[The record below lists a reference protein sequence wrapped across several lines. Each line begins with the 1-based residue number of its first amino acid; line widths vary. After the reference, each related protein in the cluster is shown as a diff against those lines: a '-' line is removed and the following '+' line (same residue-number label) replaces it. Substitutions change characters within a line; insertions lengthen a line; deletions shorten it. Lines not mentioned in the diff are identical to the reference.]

1 MKQLDKAYI
10 NGQWQAVSAPERS
23 HQVINPADESVVG
36 EIAMAGQVEVD
47 AAVAAAQAAGAAMM
61 NSSREQRL
69 AWIDQLM
76 AEYGKRQ
83 AEMAEA
89 IRTEMGAPKAWAE
102 NAQAPMGMGHLAT
115 ARKVLEN
122 FEFHKDLGDNRVQY
136 EPVGVVAMITPW
148 NWPIN
153 QIVCK
158 VAPAIATGCTMVL
171 KPSELAPLS
180 AQLFAEIVDATDL
193 PKGAFNMIFGHGEVV
208 GAALSSHPGV
218 DMVSITGS
226 GRAGTAVQIAAAPT
240 VKRVS
245 QELGGKSAN
254 ILLEDCD
261 FEKVVAREV
270 AGMMSN
276 TGQTCTARSRLFVPR
291 SRLAEV
297 EEIAKTSA
305 LRVKA
310 GNPLAEDTRM
320 GPLANE
326 AQYRR
331 VLGYIDKGVSEGAKL
346 LAGGDA
352 HDGPGFYINPT
363 VFSDVT
369 EDMTI
374 YKEEIFGPVLSII
387 AYDNEAQ
394 AVEMANNTPY
404 GLAGSVSGNDIE
416 ACRNVATQ
424 IRAGQIAINGAGP
437 ALDTPFGGYKQSGNG
452 REWGEF
458 GFHDFVEVKAV
469 LGYNA

>member
-10 NGQWQAVSAPERS
+10 NGEWQAVSAPERT
-23 HQVINPADESVVG
+23 HQIVNPADESVVG
-36 EIAMAGQVEVD
+36 EIAMAGEAEVD
-47 AAVAAAQAAGAAMM
+47 AAVAAAQAALPVMM
-61 NSSREQRL
+61 NSTREQRL
-69 AWIDQLM
+69 EWLDQLV
-76 AEYGKRQ
+76 AEYSKRQ
-83 AEMAEA
+83 GEIAEA

-102 NAQAPMGMGHLAT
+102 NAQAPLGAGHIAT
-115 ARKVLEN
+115 ARSILEN
-122 FEFHKDLGDNRVQY
+122 FEFHEDKGKNRVQY
-136 EPVGVVAMITPW
+136 EPIGVVAMITPW

-153 QIVCK
+153 QIACK

-171 KPSELAPLS
+171 KPSELSALS
-180 AQLFAEIVDATDL
+180 AQLFAEVVDATDL
-193 PKGAFNMIFGHGEVV
+193 PKGAFNMVFGHGEVV
-208 GAALSSHPGV
+208 GAALSAHNDV

-261 FEKVVAREV
+261 FQKVVAREV
-270 AGMMSN
+270 GGMMTN

-297 EEIAKTSA
+297 EEIAKAAASSM
-305 LRVKA
+305 KA
-310 GNPLAEDTRM
+310 GDPMADDTRI
-320 GPLANE
+320 GPVANE
-326 AQYRR
+326 PQYRR
-331 VLGYIDKGVSEGAKL
+331 VMGYIDKGVAEGAKL
-346 LAGGDA
+346 IVGGDSPE
-352 HDGPGFYINPT
+352 GKGFYVNPT

-387 AYDNEAQ
+387 AYDNEEQ
-394 AVEMANNTPY
+394 AIEMANNTPY

-416 ACRNVATQ
+416 ACRRVAGQ
-424 IRAGQIAINGAGP
+424 IRAGQISINGAGP
-437 ALDTPFGGYKQSGNG
+437 TLDMPFGGYKQSGNG
-452 REWGEF
+452 REWGEH
-458 GFHDFVEVKAV
+458 GFMDFLETKSV